1 MRILY
6 LHQYFMTR
14 SGIGGTRSYEF
25 ARRFAARG
33 HEVSMVTAAAP
44 GEDQRRIVD
53 GIDVIGVRAG
63 FGDYVR
69 GTKLSYPRRVLE
81 FARFAIAA
89 TVTIL
94 RLPRPDVIY
103 ATSPPLTM
111 ALPALAAAARHRT
124 PLVFEVRDLW
134 PEAPIQMGALRNP
147 LLQRLARALERFVYR
162 RAAHVIALS
171 PGMRAGVIAAGTAAD
186 KVALIPNASDI
197 ELFSPDRE
205 GGDFRE
211 RLGLGDR
218 FVCTYFGTMGEAN
231 DLTQVI
237 EAAALMDDDVRFVLH
252 GEGKRKQALKD
263 LARARGVGNV
273 VFSDAVEKD
282 SVAEL
287 AAASDACMTI
297 YKDVPILYTCS
308 PNKLFDTFAAGRAAI
323 VNTPGWLTE
332 LVEEGEA
339 GVAVRPADPEHLAER
354 VAFLRDNPD
363 LVERYGRNG
372 RKLAETEFSRDMLA
386 ERALGVLELA
396 ARSHH

>member
-1 MRILY
+1 
-6 LHQYFMTR
+6 
-14 SGIGGTRSYEF
+14 
-25 ARRFAARG
+25 
-33 HEVSMVTAAAP
+33 MVTAAAP

-89 TVTIL
+89 TVTVL

-186 KVALIPNASDI
+186 KVVLIPNASDI